1 MPPKTRYAHSYEPWG
16 VLRGVFTGPVSRADE
31 VLVAGPAGTGK
42 SRACIE
48 KMHLCALKY
57 EGMKGTMVRRTN
69 VSLAATGLV
78 TYREHVAAEAIK
90 AGLVKWFGGSK
101 SEPPAWRYVNGSS
114 ITVGGMD
121 DPTKIMSTEYDLAY
135 AQEATELRVKDWE
148 AITTRLR
155 NGRMPYQQLIA
166 DCNPDAPFHWL
177 KVRCDEG
184 QTALLN
190 SRHEDNPV
198 YFARGGQL
206 TERGRAYIAKLDA
219 LTGVR
224 YRRLRRGEWAAAEG
238 QVYEQWDSAVHLIDR
253 FEVPADW
260 ARYWSIDFGFTHP
273 FVCQMWAEDPDG
285 KLYLYREIFKTRRTV
300 DEHAKMIMEIAK
312 DEPRPQRIIADHD
325 AEGRATWS
333 KETGMPTTS
342 ARKAVIDGIQAVQR
356 RLRDR
361 TLFLMRDSVYE
372 RDAELVDIGHPACTA
387 DEVLS
392 YVWAHTGVKDPLIKE
407 EPVKDQDDG
416 MDAMRYVVMD
426 RERKSVGVRF
436 LS

>member
-1 MPPKTRYAHSYEPWG
+1 MRRSYTPRG
-16 VLRGVFTGPVSRADE
+16 VLAEVFGARDPE

-42 SRACIE
+42 SRACLE
-48 KMHLCALKY
+48 KMHIMALINP
-57 EGMKGTMVRRTN
+57 GFRGLIVRKTA
-69 VSLAATGLV
+69 VSLTGTALV
-78 TYREHVAAEAIK
+78 TFREHVAAEAI
-90 AGLVKWFGGSK
+90 AARHCEWYGGSAQ
-101 SEPPAWRYVNGSS
+101 EAATYRYANGS
-114 ITVGGMD
+114 IIAIGGMD
-121 DPTKIMSTEYDLAY
+121 KPVRIMSSEYDCCY
-135 AQEATELRVKDWE
+135 VQEATELTVTDWE

-155 NGRMPYQQLIA
+155 NGRLSFQQLIA

-184 QTALLN
+184 RTRLLN
-190 SRHEDNPV
+190 SRHEDNPRI
-198 YFARGGQL
+198 FNDDGSL
-206 TERGRAYIAKLDA
+206 TLNGSAYIAKLDA

-238 QVYEQWDSAVHLIDR
+238 QVYEQWDSAVHLVDR

-285 KLYLYREIFKTRRTV
+285 RLFLYREIFMTRRTV
-300 DEHAKMIMEIAK
+300 DEHARMIMEITK
-312 DEPRPQRIIADHD
+312 GEPRPQKVIADHD

-333 KETGMPTTS
+333 KETGMPTTA

-361 TLFLMRDSVYE
+361 QLFIMRDAVHE
-372 RDAELVDIGHPACTA
+372 RDAALVDIGHPASTA

-436 LS
+436 L